1 MSIMDSKLNNIL
13 RNILLASVELI
24 RLLLKNHWSKE
35 DLETIQRVNGYL
47 EKSEWALKTIKD
59 DDNVKIN

>member
-1 MSIMDSKLNNIL
+1 MSIIDSKLNNIL
-13 RNILLASVELI
+13 RNILLASVELKMGI
-24 RLLLKNHWSKE
+24 SKNQWSKE